1 MSPYCCYAESCT
13 CSLVVPCNRHFTSER
28 NVECDVTMNLQETS
42 MATQPSVVLVL
53 PPSVDLQGQCW
64 PFISITYI
72 DSVIVGVGCIMA
84 INCAPFRK
92 EYLSL

>member
-1 MSPYCCYAESCT
+1 
-13 CSLVVPCNRHFTSER
+13 
-28 NVECDVTMNLQETS
+28 

-53 PPSVDLQGQCW
+53 PSSVDLQGQSW

-84 INCAPFRK
+84 VNCAPFRK